1 MIEKI
6 TMSTSLLTF
15 AITDAGLARR
25 RNEDCF
31 LVASA
36 ESDATI
42 VASRTAAATAS
53 IEGGDQQLL
62 AVADG
67 MGWHAAGNLAS
78 AIAINTLR
86 ASLNR
91 LHVAASEKGR
101 SARDR
106 MLLDGLRQTV
116 RQANRRIFHES
127 SEHPELSGMGT
138 TLTAALVHDRNV
150 WIAHVGD
157 SRCYVVRNSELI
169 QLTTDHNLATLLKQ
183 IDPDS
188 VDSGSGANVLWNC
201 LGGTDIRDLE
211 IEVKQCVLQ
220 PSDYLLLCTDG
231 LVKHVDDEEISSV
244 ISSAAT
250 PEQACRRLVE
260 MAKQRGGR
268 DNITIVLG
276 QHQDCGQLEPVGSA
290 SASDHTN
297 TDLADTWIE
306 HTIGPLGTA

>member
-1 MIEKI
+1 
-6 TMSTSLLTF
+6 MSTSLLTF
-15 AITDAGLARR
+15 AITDTGLARR

-36 ESDATI
+36 ESDSTI
-42 VASRTAAATAS
+42 VASKTAAATAS

-67 MGWHAAGNLAS
+67 MGGHAAGNLAS

-86 ASLNR
+86 ENLDR
-91 LHVAASEKGR
+91 LHVAASKKSRVPRER
-101 SARDR
+101 T
-106 MLLDGLRQTV
+106 LLDGLRHCV

-127 SEHPELSGMGT
+127 SVHPELAGMGT
-138 TLTAALVHDRNV
+138 TLTAALVHGRKV

-183 IDPDS
+183 LNPDS
-188 VDSGSGANVLWNC
+188 VDSDSGANVLWNC
-201 LGGTDIRDLE
+201 LGGTDNGELE

-220 PSDYLLLCTDG
+220 PSDCLLLCTDG
-231 LVKHVDDEEISSV
+231 LVKHVSDEEISSA
-244 ISSAAT
+244 ILSGAT
-250 PEQACRRLVE
+250 PELACRRLVE

-276 QHQDCGQLEPVGSA
+276 QHQDCGQLGVVA
-290 SASDHTN
+290 SANASGHTH
-297 TDLADTWIE
+297 TELADTWIE
-306 HTIGPLGTA
+306 HAIGPSGTA